1 MSWIED
7 RISEYYSW
15 LRDNTVIREDETSGW
30 FAVSTPFVGQFNDN
44 IEIFI
49 KREGQD
55 ILLSDDGETLVN
67 LSLSGVDISKSAKR
81 KAYLNK
87 ILLNYGIT
95 LIDGELTTKSS
106 SFDFAQRKHSL
117 ISAIMEIG
125 DMDVLAKDNV
135 TSLFYEDVKLYLDE
149 SGVLYTPDFI
159 ARGKSGLDFT
169 FDFQIAGKESELV
182 VRTFSSIKQNS
193 VENFLFGL
201 NDVRQV
207 RTVTSGKKLSS
218 LAIVNDM
225 ETIPNERLLEA
236 LKLYDTNVLL
246 WSKKDKDTIIRF
258 LTAA

>member
-7 RISEYYSW
+7 KISEYYSW

-55 ILLSDDGETLVN
+55 ILLSDDGETLAN
-67 LSLSGVDISKSAKR
+67 LSLSGVDVSKSAKR
-81 KAYLNK
+81 KMFLDK
-87 ILLNYGIT
+87 VLLNYGVS
-95 LIDGELTTKSS
+95 LDAGELTTKAN

-117 ISAIMEIG
+117 ISAIMEIS

-135 TSLFYEDVKLYLDE
+135 TSLFYEDVKSYME
-149 SGVLYTPDFI
+149 ENEVLFTPDFI
-159 ARGKSGLDFT
+159 VRGKSGLDFT

-182 VRTFSSIKQNS
+182 VRTFPSMKQNN

-207 RTVTSGKKLSS
+207 RATTSGKRLNS
-218 LAIVNDM
+218 LAIVNDI
-225 ETIPNERLLEA
+225 ETAPQERLLEA
-236 LKLYDTNVLL
+236 LKQYDTSILL
-246 WSKKDKDTIIRF
+246 WSGRDENTIKKFFI
-258 LTAA
+258 AA